1 MLQSNDYCMIQRIQS
16 VYLLIA
22 GLVSAGLSNVLPT
35 GHDIIGNFDKPY
47 LYEGM
52 LLSGL
57 LSFII
62 IFIYKN
68 RKFQFV
74 LGRVNIILN
83 FILLSVFVY
92 LSLTLP
98 GEGLISEKGIGQ
110 FIPIVAIVLLVLANK
125 SIKKD
130 EQLVKSV
137 DRLR

>member
-1 MLQSNDYCMIQRIQS
+1 MIQRIQS
-16 VYLLIA
+16 VYLIIA

-35 GHDIIGNFDKPY
+35 GHDVIGNFGTPF

-52 LLSGL
+52 LISGL

-62 IFIYKN
+62 IFIFKN
-68 RKFQFV
+68 RKLQFV
-74 LGRVNIILN
+74 LGRINILLN
-83 FILLSVFVY
+83 LILLSVFVY

-98 GEGLISEKGIGQ
+98 GEILISEKGIGQ

>member
-1 MLQSNDYCMIQRIQS
+1 MIQRIQS
-16 VYLLIA
+16 VYLIIA

-35 GHDIIGNFDKPY
+35 GHDVIGNFGTPF

-52 LLSGL
+52 LFSGL

-62 IFIYKN
+62 IFIFKN
-68 RKFQFV
+68 RKLQFV
-74 LGRVNIILN
+74 LGRINILLN
-83 FILLSVFVY
+83 LILLSVFVY

-98 GEGLISEKGIGQ
+98 GEILISEKGIGQ

>member
-1 MLQSNDYCMIQRIQS
+1 MIQRIQS

-22 GLVSAGLSNVLPT
+22 GLVSAGLSNILPT
-35 GHDIIGNFDKPY
+35 GHDVIGNFDQPF

-52 LLSGL
+52 LFSGL

-62 IFIYKN
+62 IFIFKN
-68 RKFQFV
+68 RKLQFV
-74 LGRVNIILN
+74 LGRVNILLN
-83 FILLSVFVY
+83 LILLSVFVY
-92 LSLTLP
+92 LSLKLP
-98 GEGLISEKGIGQ
+98 GEILISKKGIGQ

>member
-1 MLQSNDYCMIQRIQS
+1 MIQRIQS

-22 GLVSAGLSNVLPT
+22 GLISAGLSNILPT
-35 GHDIIGNFDKPY
+35 GHDVIGNFDQPF

-52 LLSGL
+52 LFSGL

-62 IFIYKN
+62 IFIFKN
-68 RKFQFV
+68 RKLQFV
-74 LGRVNIILN
+74 LGRVNILLN
-83 FILLSVFVY
+83 LILLSVFVY
-92 LSLTLP
+92 LSLKLP
-98 GEGLISEKGIGQ
+98 GEILISEKGIGQ